1 MLKSSVDKS
10 DMENSQFFKQ
20 VWRINGVIIMVAGLL
35 AIGVLMFAAYQI
47 FKETIRERGV
57 TGIVNIEASAEVKE
71 KWQLGYLSSIQGTPF
86 VMIPLSSDQQ
96 YSQSYYDKSASSIR
110 NYLFI
115 NKQESNQHWLLKS
128 NEHLIMNADVLSE
141 STNSGQ
147 EAAALA
153 ILFTVITSDT
163 NNDDRLTAK
172 DLKTVAI
179 SQPSGQAYRE
189 VLQGID
195 RVVGYSLTGKES
207 LLVVYQ
213 RGDVGYTVT
222 INLADFSVFKETALP
237 KIQN

>member
-1 MLKSSVDKS
+1 
-10 DMENSQFFKQ
+10 MENSQFFKQ

-57 TGIVNIEASAEVKE
+57 SGIVNIEASGEVKE
-71 KWQLGYLSSIQGTPF
+71 KWQLGYLSSIQGTSF

-96 YSQSYYDKSASSIR
+96 YSQSYYDKSALSIR

-115 NKQESNQHWLLKS
+115 NKQENQQHWLLSS
-128 NEHLIMNADVLSE
+128 NDHLIMKADVLSD
-141 STNSGQ
+141 SASSGQ
-147 EAAALA
+147 RSAALA

-163 NNDDRLTAK
+163 NGDDRLTAK
-172 DLKTVAI
+172 DVKNVAI

-207 LLVVYQ
+207 LLLVYQ
-213 RGDVGYTVT
+213 RGDVGYTMT
-222 INLADFSVFKETALP
+222 INLTDFSTSNEAVLP

>member
-1 MLKSSVDKS
+1 MLKPSVDKS

-20 VWRINGVIIMVAGLL
+20 VWRINGIIIMVAGLL
-35 AIGVLMFAAYQI
+35 AIGVLVFAAYQI
-47 FKETIRERGV
+47 FKETVRERGV
-57 TGIVNIEASAEVKE
+57 NGIVNIEASTEVKE

-115 NKQESNQHWLLKS
+115 NKQKNQQHWLLNS
-128 NEHLIMNADVLSE
+128 NEHLIMKADVLSE
-141 STNSGQ
+141 STASGQ
-147 EAAALA
+147 DTAALA

-172 DLKTVAI
+172 DLKNVAI

-189 VLQGID
+189 VLRGID
-195 RVVGYSLTGKES
+195 RMIGYSLTGKES
-207 LLVVYQ
+207 LMLVYQ
-213 RGDVGYTVT
+213 RDDIGYAVIISLT
-222 INLADFSVFKETALP
+222 DFSVSEETALP
-237 KIQN
+237 KVES

>member
-35 AIGVLMFAAYQI
+35 AIGVLMFATYQI
-47 FKETIRERGV
+47 FKETVRERGV
-57 TGIVNIEASAEVKE
+57 SGIVNIEASAEVKE

-115 NKQESNQHWLLKS
+115 NKHENQQHWLLS
-128 NEHLIMNADVLSE
+128 DNEHLIMKADVLSE
-141 STNSGQ
+141 STSSGQ
-147 EAAALA
+147 EAGLA

-179 SQPSGQAYRE
+179 SQPGGQAYRE

-207 LLVVYQ
+207 LMVVYQ
-213 RGDVGYTVT
+213 RGDIGYTVT
-222 INLADFSVFKETALP
+222 INLADFSVSTETALP